1 MKRIR
6 QRAATAAVLLA
17 AGLGLTAAQAH
28 AGQAAPRAADYQAIA
43 HPVAGHLGETVD
55 VELGVRNAGPG
66 PAATGG
72 RAYEVTAPEGTTIVS
87 AAAPDPARDGGQRC
101 AESAGRSG
109 TYLCTIGEEFA
120 AGDRETL
127 RFRVRID
134 EKVENA
140 EGWVRV
146 VDPDGEPDPD
156 PDPGNDSA
164 PIRVEVTDAAPTPR
178 NHPAAALSGTLLLA
192 ATSGTALSAGAIALG
207 LRRRED

>member
-6 QRAATAAVLLA
+6 QRTATAAALLA

-66 PAATGG
+66 PAPTGG
-72 RAYEVTAPEGTTIVS
+72 RAYEVTAPQGTTIVS
-87 AAAPDPARDGGQRC
+87 AAARDGGQRC
-101 AESAGRSG
+101 AGRGG

-134 EKVENA
+134 EKVEDA

-156 PDPGNDSA
+156 PDPANDSA
-164 PIRVEVTDAAPTPR
+164 PIRVEVTDTAPTAR
-178 NHPAAALSGTLLLA
+178 THPTAAVSATLLLA
-192 ATSGTALSAGAIALG
+192 TTSGTALSAGAIALG